1 MTLSHFP
8 RALTRLGREVKFV
21 IHDLERSEI
30 KFPFFFDKNPTFQ
43 ELQV

>member
-30 KFPFFFDKNPTFQ
+30 KFFDKNPTFQ
-43 ELQV
+43 ELGTLGT